1 MEENVMMFFSA
12 NKAKMMP
19 KVIEISRT
27 MNVEI
32 RVEDKEIIKKLK
44 MIHITEEDLKL
55 IKSIQPMI
63 LTHGDEL
70 VDNFYG
76 TILQVSEL
84 KEMIER
90 HTTKEWLRET
100 LKKHVIEMFDGV
112 INDAFIQKQL
122 RIAKAHYSIGLPP
135 SSYMGAFQNLQNTL
149 LGIVCREMDNTQ
161 EIHLLLSAINKMIS
175 FEQQLVL
182 EAYDDETQM
191 KLNEQFQSG
200 KADLKNTMLEV
211 SEGLV
216 ALAEQTQAS
225 AEMLSTTIRQVN
237 VTTTDS
243 NEQAEFAK
251 TSVSE
256 GQVRLTNL
264 LEKIEAIET
273 YTKSMME
280 SIEQLGE
287 ASDKIASVIG
297 IVQKIADQTNLL
309 SLNSAIEAARAGEH
323 GKGFAIVSQ
332 EVRKLAEQTKHSVT
346 EIQKLISNSN
356 QYKGQV
362 LDDLNAVNHA
372 VREGATASELT
383 NASFHDVVN
392 AIERSGSLVLT
403 VQQQMDEVINGV
415 MEIKSSTAEVASSA
429 EALNKAA
436 VLA

>member
-1 MEENVMMFFSA
+1 MFFSA
-12 NKAKMMP
+12 NNAKMMP

-55 IKSIQPMI
+55 IKAIQPMI

-149 LGIVCREMDNTQ
+149 LGIVCSEMDNTQ

-182 EAYDDETQM
+182 EAYDDGTQM

-216 ALAEQTQAS
+216 ALAEQTQAY

-287 ASDKIASVIG
+287 ASDEIASVIG

-323 GKGFAIVSQ
+323 GKGFAIVS
-332 EVRKLAEQTKHSVT
+332 
-346 EIQKLISNSN
+346 
-356 QYKGQV
+356 
-362 LDDLNAVNHA
+362 
-372 VREGATASELT
+372 
-383 NASFHDVVN
+383 
-392 AIERSGSLVLT
+392 
-403 VQQQMDEVINGV
+403 
-415 MEIKSSTAEVASSA
+415 
-429 EALNKAA
+429 
-436 VLA
+436 

>member
-1 MEENVMMFFSA
+1 MKFFSA
-12 NKAKMMP
+12 NKTKMKP
-19 KVIEISRT
+19 KVFETART

-44 MIHITEEDLKL
+44 MIHLTEEDLKL
-55 IKSIQPMI
+55 IKSIQPIII
-63 LTHGDEL
+63 LHGDDL

-76 TILQVSEL
+76 TILQVREL

-90 HTTKEWLRET
+90 HTTKDWLRDT
-100 LKKHVIEMFDGV
+100 LKKHIIEMFDGA
-112 INDAFIQKQL
+112 INDEFIQKQL
-122 RIAKAHYSIGLPP
+122 RVAKAHYSIGLPP

-149 LGIVCREMDNTQ
+149 LGIICSELENTK
-161 EIHLLLSAINKMIS
+161 EVHLLLSAINKMIS

-182 EAYDDETQM
+182 EAYDDETQK
-191 KLNEQFQSG
+191 KLNEQFQNG

-225 AEMLSTTIRQVN
+225 AEMLSTTIRHVN
-237 VTTTDS
+237 ETTKDS

-251 TSVSE
+251 SSVSE
-256 GQVRLTNL
+256 GQVRLTDL
-264 LEKIEAIET
+264 LEKIEAIES
-273 YTKSMME
+273 YTKSMMQ
-280 SIEQLGE
+280 SIEHLGE
-287 ASDKIASVIG
+287 ASDKIAAVIG

-309 SLNSAIEAARAGEH
+309 SLNSAIEASRAGEH
-323 GKGFAIVSQ
+323 GKGFAVVSQ
-332 EVRKLAEQTKHSVT
+332 EVRKLAEQTKQSVT

-356 QYKGQV
+356 EIKGQV

-383 NASFHDVVN
+383 NSSFHDVVN
-392 AIERSGSLVLT
+392 AIERSASLVLT
-403 VQQQMDEVINGV
+403 VQQQMNDVINGV
-415 MEIKSSTAEVASSA
+415 TEIKTSTTEVASSA

-436 VLA
+436 ALA

>member
-1 MEENVMMFFSA
+1 MIFFSA
-12 NKAKMMP
+12 NKTKMMP
-19 KVIEISRT
+19 KVIEIART
-27 MNVEI
+27 INVEI
-32 RVEDKEIIKKLK
+32 RVEDKEIIKKLN
-44 MIHITEEDLKL
+44 MIHITKEDLKL
-55 IKSIQPMI
+55 IKAIQPII

-100 LKKHVIEMFDGV
+100 LKKHVIEMFDGI

-149 LGIVCREMDNTQ
+149 MGIVCREMDNTH

-182 EAYDDETQM
+182 EAYDDETQK

-251 TSVSE
+251 TSVNE

-273 YTKSMME
+273 YTKSMKE

-287 ASDKIASVIG
+287 A
-297 IVQKIADQTNLL
+297 
-309 SLNSAIEAARAGEH
+309 
-323 GKGFAIVSQ
+323 
-332 EVRKLAEQTKHSVT
+332 
-346 EIQKLISNSN
+346 
-356 QYKGQV
+356 
-362 LDDLNAVNHA
+362 
-372 VREGATASELT
+372 
-383 NASFHDVVN
+383 
-392 AIERSGSLVLT
+392 
-403 VQQQMDEVINGV
+403 
-415 MEIKSSTAEVASSA
+415 
-429 EALNKAA
+429 
-436 VLA
+436 